1 MAKTISAS
9 SSPPES
15 DLERFEEK
23 HLEEE
28 RMRDVLLMIE
38 HLIKNE
44 EITAKIIIDCLYD
57 VGSVNLINRRFS
69 HRILNGVMKHIA
81 RFSKPVFRVY
91 AWRWFK
97 RNCPQ
102 LITDWLYSQVAFKKP
117 NEQPKEIVLDTSG
130 TTISSQTDLE
140 SLHSEIR
147 HLRAQI
153 RWLSGIAISAIAAL
167 SGAIV
172 WLNNRPPTE
181 SLQIPNR
188 SLQTMDMVE
197 PISTNPTWR

>member
-69 HRILNGVMKHIA
+69 HRILNGVMKYIA